1 MRPRIPQNIEDISTQ
16 LRSPAVFVVVTGTL
30 MVLVL
35 GVLATL
41 VKKPLVVPPIG
52 PTIFILFAFPL
63 AQEAQ
68 PRNVFCGHGLA
79 IVSGAA
85 ALLAFGLLDA
95 SPDISDLGTERLFA
109 VTLAMALILISLTAF
124 RVLHIPA
131 VATALL
137 ISLGLLRKPE
147 DWLALMIAVLIVV
160 AVAQVLARLR
170 KVPMPLWSRADAP
183 RAAELE
189 ERDFGDR

>member
-1 MRPRIPQNIEDISTQ
+1 M
-16 LRSPAVFVVVTGTL
+16 VFL
-30 MVLVL
+30 LAL
-35 GVLATL
+35 LAT
-41 VKKPLVVPPIG
+41 VFKKPLVVPPIG

-68 PRNVFCGHGLA
+68 PRNVVCGHALGITA
-79 IVSGAA
+79 GALS
-85 ALLAFGLLDA
+85 LLVFGLLDA
-95 SPDISDLGTERLFA
+95 APDVNDIGTERVFA
-109 VTLAMALILISLTAF
+109 VTLTMALVLSSLTLL
-124 RVLHIPA
+124 RVLHVPA

-137 ISLGLLRKPE
+137 VALGLLRKPE
-147 DWLALMIAVLIVV
+147 DWLALMVAVLIIV
-160 AVAQVLARLR
+160 AVALVLARLR

>member
-79 IVSGAA
+79 IASGAA

-95 SPDISDLGTERLFA
+95 SPDISDLGTDRLFA

-170 KVPMPLWSRADAP
+170 QVPMPLWSRADAP